1 MENEKIDSIGLGIKI
16 VSIIYIIMNILGIV
30 ILVLGLVMESSTIDI
45 IRNDVLLTSV
55 EYEKILYTGIAL
67 ALIHIICIIMILRRM
82 KIGVIVFYAIEILSI
97 LYNLIV
103 QGEKFSIVPLIFP
116 LVLGMFIYR
125 KRDLYEFSIKNKN

>member
-30 ILVLGLVMESSTIDI
+30 ILVLGLIMESSTIDI
-45 IRNDVLLTSV
+45 IRSDVLLTSV

-103 QGEKFSIVPLIFP
+103 QGEKFSIIPLIFP
-116 LVLGMFIYR
+116 VALGMFIYR
-125 KRDLYEFSIKNKN
+125 KRDLYEIWLKK